1 MKKTLSIILSLILVL
16 GVIVGIG
23 VSAYAEESEVFTLPD
38 VTLNEETYLTLE
50 DMGISDFV
58 SQIREHFP
66 PTIEPKYENG
76 VLSIP
81 NVQAATATYYSFTDY
96 NDYEMKTIVKTYL
109 ECNMNISKASNVLYM
124 HRNTLMYKID
134 NFINETGFDIKKFK
148 DAYIIYHIL

>member
-1 MKKTLSIILSLILVL
+1 MKKTLSIILSLILAL

-66 PTIEPKYENG
+66 PTIEQKYENG
-76 VLSIP
+76 VFSIP

-96 NDYEMKTIVKTYL
+96 NDYEM
-109 ECNMNISKASNVLYM
+109 
-124 HRNTLMYKID
+124 TLDRKSVV
-134 NFINETGFDIKKFK
+134 
-148 DAYIIYHIL
+148 